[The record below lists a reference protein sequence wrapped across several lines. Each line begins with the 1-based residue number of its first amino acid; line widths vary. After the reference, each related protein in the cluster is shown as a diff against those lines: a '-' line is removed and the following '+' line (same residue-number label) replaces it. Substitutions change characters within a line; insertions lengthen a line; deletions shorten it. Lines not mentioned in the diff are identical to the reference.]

1 MAKIDKNINKIK
13 KRNRILITGIISI
26 VVIVAIVLGVTFKIK
41 SDKEQAKAEAESMNL
56 LAKRESEDNEGK
68 VSKDNSKVNDVNGTE
83 IKDNTYNLDIKDN
96 DYNINKSNKSLEN
109 NKQAKDDKEINNDED
124 NNVNKVEENLKVEKI
139 YVSSTLQDQT
149 GANYDPSNLIDGR
162 SNTIW
167 AEGAEG
173 PGIEQFIRI
182 DFNKNKVVKKLYII
196 NGSAKSKRLYY
207 ANNRVRILRLDFG
220 DGEIKDFKL
229 QDDVMGEQEIN
240 LGKGIET
247 PYVGMTIY
255 DVYQGNKYNDTCI
268 SEIRAVGYDLD

>member
-26 VVIVAIVLGVTFKIK
+26 VVIVSIVLGVTFKIK
-41 SDKEQAKAEAESMNL
+41 NDKEQAKAEAESMNL
-56 LAKRESEDNEGK
+56 LAKKESEDNEGK
-68 VSKDNSKVNDVNGTE
+68 VSKDNNKVNYINGNE
-83 IKDNTYNLDIKDN
+83 IKDNTYNLNSKDN

-268 SEIRAVGYDLD
+268 SAIRAVGYDVD

>member
-26 VVIVAIVLGVTFKIK
+26 VVIVSIVLGVTFKIK
-41 SDKEQAKAEAESMNL
+41 NDKEQAKAEAESMNL

-207 ANNRVRILRLDFG
+207 ANNRVKILRLDFG

>member
-26 VVIVAIVLGVTFKIK
+26 IVIVSIVLGVTFKIK
-41 SDKEQAKAEAESMNL
+41 SDKEQAKAESESMNL
-56 LAKRESEDNEGK
+56 LAKKEAEDNEIK
-68 VSKDNSKVNDVNGTE
+68 VSKDNNKVNGNE
-83 IKDNTYNLDIKDN
+83 IKDNTYNLDSKYKEKK
-96 DYNINKSNKSLEN
+96 DYNNYESYKNLEN
-109 NKQAKDDKEINNDED
+109 NKQAKYNKEVNNDED
-124 NNVNKVEENLKVEKI
+124 HNVNKVEENLKVEKI

>member
-56 LAKRESEDNEGK
+56 LAKKEAEDSEIK
-68 VSKDNSKVNDVNGTE
+68 VSKDNNKVNGNE
-83 IKDNTYNLDIKDN
+83 IKDNTYNLDSKDKEKN
-96 DYNINKSNKSLEN
+96 DYNNYESSKSLEN
-109 NKQAKDDKEINNDED
+109 NKQAKDDKEINNDE
-124 NNVNKVEENLKVEKI
+124 NHNVNKVEENLKVEKI

-149 GANYDPSNLIDGR
+149 GANYDQSNLIDGR

-173 PGIEQFIRI
+173 PGIEQFIRV

-229 QDDVMGEQEIN
+229 QDGVMGEQEIN

-255 DVYQGNKYNDTCI
+255 DVYYGNKYNDTCI
-268 SEIRAVGYDLD
+268 SEVRAVGYDLD